1 MHSNEEES
9 VSTYPRRPGA
19 EASSDAV
26 DVVEL
31 LRDPTDQAPN
41 VRHLRVQHTFSLM
54 TSHELLIQLS
64 FTGEFRQHDGVVT
77 DMMCSPAQGFA

>member
-1 MHSNEEES
+1 M
-9 VSTYPRRPGA
+9 STYPRRPEA

-31 LRDPTDQAPN
+31 LRDSTDQAPN
-41 VRHLRVQHTFSLM
+41 VRHLRVQHTFILM

-77 DMMCSPAQGFA
+77 DMMYSSAQGFS

>member
-1 MHSNEEES
+1 M
-9 VSTYPRRPGA
+9 STYPRRPEA

-31 LRDPTDQAPN
+31 LRDSTDQAPN

-54 TSHELLIQLS
+54 TSNELLIQLS

-77 DMMCSPAQGFA
+77 DMMYSPAQGFA

>member
-1 MHSNEEES
+1 M
-9 VSTYPRRPGA
+9 STYPRRLEA

-31 LRDPTDQAPN
+31 LRDSTDQVPN
-41 VRHLRVQHTFSLM
+41 VRHLRVLHTFSLM

-64 FTGEFRQHDGVVT
+64 FTGEFRQHDGVLT
-77 DMMCSPAQGFA
+77 DMMYSPAQGFA